1 MAEAVPNEKLRQY
14 LSELKPEARALLAA
28 ELERALLRGD
38 EPPGASF
45 ILEELRKEAR
55 ATGRKIPRPG
65 NPQRLFFAPFEPFL
79 VDDAPERKHRGRIS
93 RTSLDP
99 VWEWICRDLAPQEA
113 KSYADQINMLL
124 AANEKKGAEQVARAF
139 QDLAELRMR
148 DTLGTIKNDDKAR
161 RRVAVQI
168 GTPHALEDLREVA
181 AILRVRDAL
190 AVIASR
196 LPATIS
202 NLADEQLEN
211 VRTLLESPIGRHK
224 DIFVH
229 ALLLVMSRLGSPWQ
243 VIRLAILAAGTDAA
257 ARVADTPYAS
267 AVDIVLTDMER
278 MIAGLRES
286 LKAGNSAEVASFL
299 KDTHDA
305 ARALRTEMD
314 LSGDSP
320 WARQLAALR
329 AEVSRLLQAEIDNL
343 PGQVR
348 RMLRPRPAKEV
359 GAGMALDAGDVAEI
373 EAKLVLAA
381 TCRNY
386 AGELAVSEATRRVL
400 SDLQN
405 FFDSGTQVLID
416 RLRTSPPGERTFRQ
430 SQVDAAVKFCAKLF
444 GADFASTLAK
454 AADVAAKGEQKAVKA

>member
-1 MAEAVPNEKLRQY
+1 
-14 LSELKPEARALLAA
+14 
-28 ELERALLRGD
+28 
-38 EPPGASF
+38 
-45 ILEELRKEAR
+45 
-55 ATGRKIPRPG
+55 
-65 NPQRLFFAPFEPFL
+65 
-79 VDDAPERKHRGRIS
+79 
-93 RTSLDP
+93 
-99 VWEWICRDLAPQEA
+99 
-113 KSYADQINMLL
+113 
-124 AANEKKGAEQVARAF
+124 
-139 QDLAELRMR
+139 MR

-257 ARVADTPYAS
+257 ARVADTPYAT

-329 AEVSRLLQAEIDNL
+329 AEVSRLLQAEIDHL

-359 GAGMALDAGDVAEI
+359 VAGMTLDAGDVAEI

-386 AGELAVSEATRRVL
+386 ASELAVSEATRRVL

-444 GADFASTLAK
+444 GAEFASTLAK
-454 AADVAAKGEQKAVKA
+454 AADVAAKGEQKAVRA

>member
-14 LSELKPEARALLAA
+14 LRELKPEARALLAA

-38 EPPGASF
+38 EPPAASF
-45 ILEELRKEAR
+45 ILEELRREAR
-55 ATGRKIPRPG
+55 VAGRQMPRLG
-65 NPQRLFFAPFEPFL
+65 NPQRLFFAPLEPFL
-79 VDDAPERKHRGRIS
+79 VDDGPERKHRGRIS
-93 RTSLDP
+93 RASLDP
-99 VWEWICRDLAPQEA
+99 LWEWICRDLAPQES
-113 KSYADQINMLL
+113 KGYADQINILL
-124 AANEKKGAEQVARAF
+124 AANEKKGAEQVARGF
-139 QDLAELRMR
+139 QDIVELRMR
-148 DTLGTIKNDDKAR
+148 DTLGIIKNDDKAR

-202 NLADEQLEN
+202 NLADEQLDN

-257 ARVADTPYAS
+257 ARVADTPYAA
-267 AVDIVLTDMER
+267 AVEIVLTDMER

-286 LKAGNSAEVASFL
+286 LKAGNSTEVAAFL

-359 GAGMALDAGDVAEI
+359 GAGMTLDLGDVAEI

-386 AGELAVSEATRRVL
+386 ASELAVSEATRRVL

-430 SQVDAAVKFCAKLF
+430 SQVDAAVKFCSKLF
-444 GADFASTLAK
+444 GVEFAGTLAK